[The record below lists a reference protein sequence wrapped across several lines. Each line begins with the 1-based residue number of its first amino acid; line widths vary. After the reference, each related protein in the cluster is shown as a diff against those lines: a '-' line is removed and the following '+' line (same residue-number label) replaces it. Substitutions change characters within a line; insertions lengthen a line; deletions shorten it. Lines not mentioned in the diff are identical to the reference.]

1 MSFKDEKIELSY
13 KSIGD
18 NNILNDFL
26 LPLMN
31 HTVSYKRSVG
41 FFSSSVFELIK
52 NGVNSIR
59 NNNGTIKIIC
69 SPELS
74 QKDVIAI
81 NYGYKLRDEFLDEYV
96 KKNIEAIV
104 NELGD
109 ESLKLL
115 IDLIENN
122 ILEIKVVDTINE
134 QLGMYHDK
142 IGILEDKEGNKV
154 LFVGSPNESKTAYQ
168 LNYEKIRVSK
178 SWEDENRVLDDESE
192 FDSLWNGINP
202 NIRYKSIDQLV
213 AKEVKT
219 IYENKIREKHN
230 NISEPIELRDYQ
242 KKAIEKWINNNKKG
256 FFVMATGT
264 GKTWTAIYS
273 AKQITDSEKIILV
286 IIAPYKHLIKQWA
299 DDLVKIYPNNRIILA
314 SSENPKWEIEI
325 KDAILDSEYNEPKTI
340 IIASTIPT
348 FKSDRFDKALK
359 ISNLHRMLIADEAHR
374 FKYGDIAG
382 IIERKYKYL
391 IGLSA
396 TPINRSTDDF
406 GKQLIDFFG
415 GCVFNLPIEEAI
427 RRRCL
432 VEYNYHPIF
441 VRATIEEEEKFQ
453 IYARKMAEELKAK
466 HPNMDKV
473 GEYKRNQLRIISMA
487 KEKTSNI
494 DAIIDKICDKDHFIV
509 YCGDGQVIFDNNDSI
524 KHLDYVKD
532 ILDKKGFKTS
542 KFTANESMVDR
553 ANIVNMFEK
562 GIIDDIVAIRCL
574 DEGINIPSIKS
585 ALILSSNDSYRE
597 FVQRRGRI
605 LRKFTNKYNMEEK
618 GIANIYDVVVLPS
631 IGVRNLAKIE
641 LRRFCEYAKLAKNAK
656 ENIILLEK
664 YMEDYAIKYEDFD
677 LTFEIER
684 SIDE

>member
-109 ESLKLL
+109 ENLKLL

-256 FFVMATGT
+256 FFVMATGN
-264 GKTWTAIYS
+264 W
-273 AKQITDSEKIILV
+273 Q
-286 IIAPYKHLIKQWA
+286 
-299 DDLVKIYPNNRIILA
+299 DLDGYLFGEANNR
-314 SSENPKWEIEI
+314 
-325 KDAILDSEYNEPKTI
+325 
-340 IIASTIPT
+340 
-348 FKSDRFDKALK
+348 
-359 ISNLHRMLIADEAHR
+359 
-374 FKYGDIAG
+374 
-382 IIERKYKYL
+382 
-391 IGLSA
+391 
-396 TPINRSTDDF
+396 
-406 GKQLIDFFG
+406 
-415 GCVFNLPIEEAI
+415 
-427 RRRCL
+427 
-432 VEYNYHPIF
+432 
-441 VRATIEEEEKFQ
+441 
-453 IYARKMAEELKAK
+453 
-466 HPNMDKV
+466 
-473 GEYKRNQLRIISMA
+473 
-487 KEKTSNI
+487 
-494 DAIIDKICDKDHFIV
+494 
-509 YCGDGQVIFDNNDSI
+509 
-524 KHLDYVKD
+524 
-532 ILDKKGFKTS
+532 
-542 KFTANESMVDR
+542 
-553 ANIVNMFEK
+553 
-562 GIIDDIVAIRCL
+562 
-574 DEGINIPSIKS
+574 
-585 ALILSSNDSYRE
+585 
-597 FVQRRGRI
+597 
-605 LRKFTNKYNMEEK
+605 
-618 GIANIYDVVVLPS
+618 
-631 IGVRNLAKIE
+631 
-641 LRRFCEYAKLAKNAK
+641 
-656 ENIILLEK
+656 
-664 YMEDYAIKYEDFD
+664 
-677 LTFEIER
+677 
-684 SIDE
+684 